1 MKPVFALTRQLRFM
15 DQRVR
20 GRWNAEMPWAILTV
34 IFLAMSA
41 SGCIMVRDGAVPT
54 PGQRPAQSAQPA
66 KKSIALHVAG
76 IGPQGKEGLGD
87 SREQAIKAYL
97 DSDLFSSVITN
108 GTPADLHADITVLDA
123 GDDGFSWSAA
133 VSAITFTMIPG
144 YVAQDLATQT
154 SYRDRQS
161 KEIGTVEKREKM
173 GFWIQFFLMFAMP
186 FADSPAVKLSAAQY
200 DMHRAT
206 IEDAHQKG
214 IF

>member
-1 MKPVFALTRQLRFM
+1 
-15 DQRVR
+15 
-20 GRWNAEMPWAILTV
+20 MPWAILTL
-34 IFLAMSA
+34 IFLAMST
-41 SGCIMVRDGAVPT
+41 SGCIMARDGASSVS
-54 PGQRPAQSAQPA
+54 GQRPTQSVQSA

-76 IGPQGKEGLGD
+76 IGHQGNEGLD
-87 SREQAIKAYL
+87 NSREQAIKAYL

-108 GTPADLHADITVLDA
+108 GTPADLHADITVLEV

-144 YVAQDLATQT
+144 YVAQDLSTQT
-154 SYRDRQS
+154 SFRDRQS
-161 KEIGTVEKREKM
+161 KEIGTVEKREQI

-186 FADSPAVKLSAAQY
+186 FADSPAAKLSAAQY

-214 IF
+214 LF

>member
-1 MKPVFALTRQLRFM
+1 
-15 DQRVR
+15 
-20 GRWNAEMPWAILTV
+20 MPWAIITLVLLSLST
-34 IFLAMSA
+34 
-41 SGCIMVRDGAVPT
+41 SGCIMVRDGASSMT
-54 PGQRPAQSAQPA
+54 GQQPPQSVQPA

-76 IGPQGKEGLGD
+76 IDPQGKEGVGD

-108 GTPADLHADITVLDA
+108 GAPADLHADIAVLEA
-123 GDDGFSWSAA
+123 GDDGFPWSAA

-144 YVAQDLATQT
+144 YLAQDLATRT

-161 KEIGTVEKREKM
+161 KEIGTIEKRQEM
-173 GFWIQFFLMFAMP
+173 GFWIQFFLLFAMP
-186 FADSPAVKLSAAQY
+186 FADGPTAKLSTAQY

-214 IF
+214 LF